1 MSVIPFGDP
10 DRVAARGGDLP
21 QRAVLLA
28 GGRGTRLGE
37 LARGRPK
44 PLLPVQGVPVIE
56 RLVAQLRAAGVVH
69 CMVVTCHLA
78 EVVEAHL
85 GDGRDLGVRIDY
97 LREQEPLGT
106 AGCLGLLE
114 RPEHAFYLLNTDILT
129 DLSFRQLAA
138 RHVQTAAAATV
149 AVWRHT
155 TTVDY
160 GVVDFD
166 ASGRVTGFREKPVH
180 ESFVAMGIA
189 CLTPAVCG
197 HVRAGEAI
205 TLPELLARLV
215 SVGETVSS
223 YRHDGG
229 WCDIGRPDDYERAQ
243 RMLLPTVAS
252 PARRRAA

>member
-1 MSVIPFGDP
+1 MSVIPFRDA
-10 DRVAARGGDLP
+10 DRAAARGGDLP
-21 QRAVLLA
+21 RRAVLLA

-37 LARGRPK
+37 LARSRPK

-56 RLVAQLRAAGVVH
+56 RLVTQLREAGVDH
-69 CMVVTCHLA
+69 CTVVTCHLA
-78 EVVEAHL
+78 ELVEAHL
-85 GDGRDLGVRIDY
+85 GDGRSLGVRIDCF
-97 LREQEPLGT
+97 RERTPLGT

-114 RPEHAFYLLNTDILT
+114 RPEQAFYLLNADILT
-129 DLSFRQLAA
+129 DLSFRQLAE
-138 RHVQTAAAATV
+138 RHAQAAAAATV

-166 ASGRVTGFREKPVH
+166 VSGRVTGFREKPVH
-180 ESFVAMGIA
+180 EAFVAMGIA
-189 CLTPAVCG
+189 CLTPAVCD

-205 TLPELLARLV
+205 TLPEVLARLV
-215 SVGETVSS
+215 AAGETVSS

-252 PARRRAA
+252 PTQRRAA